1 MGRATGT
8 VEGMTRANGEQRH
21 QRTVAEL
28 LAEYGGQ
35 VDGGRRHRHRRPD
48 QEAEEAVESDL
59 TTTAPQAIIERV
71 HSESPE
77 VDWKPAR
84 NGHSHAYGTRNGTVA
99 SPPPAPPTPPPAQSA
114 PPKSAPPKSAPPPAP
129 PKSAPP
135 KSAPPP
141 PAPPAGAL
149 SARLDGAVEAPPTRR
164 WERRPPPEAEHST
177 DQFEVYAEPEA
188 FDPEPWR
195 NDDLEAARLEHDY
208 EADFDDPAVVDDHD
222 YDVGYDSDQ
231 DRALDEVDERTPG
244 QQWLAVAGQ
253 LALGVIGGAVVWLL
267 FNWLWVQI
275 PAVALGAALLV
286 IVGLVWIVRR
296 MRRAEDLQTTVLA
309 VLVGLVVTVSP
320 AAMLLLDR

>member
-48 QEAEEAVESDL
+48 QEAEEAVESDV

-99 SPPPAPPTPPPAQSA
+99 SPPPAPPTPPPRPAQAQSA
-114 PPKSAPPKSAPPPAP
+114 
-129 PKSAPP
+129 
-135 KSAPPP
+135 PP

-188 FDPEPWR
+188 FDDEPWR
-195 NDDLEAARLEHDY
+195 NDDLGAARLEHDY
-208 EADFDDPAVVDDHD
+208 EADFDDPAAVDDHD

-231 DRALDEVDERTPG
+231 DRVLDEVDERTPG